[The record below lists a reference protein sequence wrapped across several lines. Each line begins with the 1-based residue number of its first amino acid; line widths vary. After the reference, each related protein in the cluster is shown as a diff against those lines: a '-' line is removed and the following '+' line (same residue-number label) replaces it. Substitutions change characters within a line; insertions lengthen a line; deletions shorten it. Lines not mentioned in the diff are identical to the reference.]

1 MRTVLGLMDCNLTLN
16 VTDCSCFAEGSINST
31 ICDTSGKCTCK
42 ENFKGDKCS
51 NCTDGLYGLPSCTT
65 GRKIPIT
72 GISSKGHLLLL
83 FNPFQS
89 FTQRI
94 KRMF

>member
-51 NCTDGLYGLPSCTT
+51 NCIDGLYGLPSCTT
-65 GRKIPIT
+65 GRKIHII
-72 GISSKGHLLLL
+72 GISGLGPSSPTFK
-83 FNPFQS
+83 S
-89 FTQRI
+89 I
-94 KRMF
+94 